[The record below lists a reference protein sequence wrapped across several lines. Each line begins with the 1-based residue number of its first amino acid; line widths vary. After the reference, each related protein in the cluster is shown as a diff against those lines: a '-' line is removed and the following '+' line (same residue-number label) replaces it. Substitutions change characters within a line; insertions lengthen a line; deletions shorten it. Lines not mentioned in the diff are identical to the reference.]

1 MTGRPYGPAGRT
13 APGSRGG
20 GYLERGEEGSGG
32 HMLLRVLDLVEV
44 QLNRLG
50 EIAQRLR
57 DRAALAGH
65 IDLET
70 LRHVPVFFLVHG
82 SGEVSWRI
90 HNPSVASP

>member
-1 MTGRPYGPAGRT
+1 
-13 APGSRGG
+13 
-20 GYLERGEEGSGG
+20 
-32 HMLLRVLDLVEV
+32 MLLGVLDLVEV
-44 QLNRLG
+44 QLDRLS
-50 EIAQRLR
+50 EIAQCLR

-65 IDLET
+65 VDLKA